1 MILIVISVI
10 AFILLGGFR
19 TSKAAG
25 KSAENFAD
33 FLNVKSGSMT
43 DNAIYESILEESQ
56 IRGDIIEETGA
67 SDADIDAEFAKKCK
81 RYNLRKR

>member
-1 MILIVISVI
+1 MILIVISIV

-19 TSKAAG
+19 TSKAVG

-33 FLNVKSGSMT
+33 FMNVKSGAMT

-56 IRGDIIEETGA
+56 IRGEIIDETGA
-67 SDADIDAEFAKKCK
+67 SDKDLDEEFAKKRK
-81 RYNLRKR
+81 RYGLKR